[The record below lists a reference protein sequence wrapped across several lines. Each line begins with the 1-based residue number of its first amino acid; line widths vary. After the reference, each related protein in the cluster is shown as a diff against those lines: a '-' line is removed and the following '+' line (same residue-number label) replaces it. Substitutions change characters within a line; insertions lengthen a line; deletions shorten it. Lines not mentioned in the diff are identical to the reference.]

1 MKRRDNKLT
10 IKKVSKTKVKKERS
24 PTKVKKV
31 LEKKGHKEGKL
42 PKGKVLHHVKS
53 VSEGGKTTPKNT
65 RVISKQNHTKIHK
78 NRRKKGKI

>member
-1 MKRRDNKLT
+1 MTKRT
-10 IKKVSKTKVKKERS
+10 VSKAKTKKERS

-31 LEKKGHKEGKL
+31 LEKKGYKEGKI

-53 VSEGGKTTPKNT
+53 VAKGGKTTPKNT
-65 RVISKQNHTKIHK
+65 RVISKAKHEKIHK

>member
-1 MKRRDNKLT
+1 MIKRN
-10 IKKVSKTKVKKERS
+10 VSKTKVKKERS

-42 PKGKVLHHVKS
+42 PKGKILHHVKS
-53 VSEGGKTTPKNT
+53 VSEGGKTTSKNT
-65 RVISKQNHTKIHK
+65 RVISKAKHKKIHK